1 MDIFATIFSAGV
13 PQNGLT
19 DDPEIQITDDAGTIV
34 QAFVAMT
41 DLVVAGHYVRAFTIP
56 DVARNYTFL
65 VDADPNATA
74 QVPSS
79 DRYYFGAFSGEADI
93 IAVSTDLANLDVAV
107 STRST
112 PAQISAS
119 EATIIAAIA
128 ALNNISITD
137 VRTALTNQ
145 GYTTVRAALL
155 DNLDAAVSSRNAV
168 TPMTAAL
175 SQTEHDATQAAI
187 AAQVVPL
194 AAAVDQAEH
203 DATQAAIAA
212 QVVPLEASVDQA
224 EHDATQSQIAA
235 LVVPMDVA
243 TSQAEHDATQVG
255 IGLNLAAVGALNDI
269 SVGDILTAVLSSG
282 NTVDAELSGILAMR
296 DFIEGGRDIDFVGD
310 DVLGWQRIERSV
322 AGGLLRRYNLFD
334 EGGSRINE
342 TVASFIGR
350 SGMISAEVAI

>member
-1 MDIFATIFSAGV
+1 MDIFATIFAAGV
-13 PQNGLT
+13 PQNGLG
-19 DDPEIQITDDAGTIV
+19 DVPEIQITDDTGTIV
-34 QAFVAMT
+34 QAFVVMT
-41 DLVVAGHYVRAFTIP
+41 DLGQDGKYRRAYVIP
-56 DVARNYTFL
+56 DVARSYTFL
-65 VDADPNATA
+65 VDADPLAA
-74 QVPSS
+74 VQVPAS
-79 DRYYFGAFSGEADI
+79 DRYYYGSFSGEADI

-107 STRST
+107 STRAT
-112 PAQISAS
+112 PADIAAS
-119 EATIIAAIA
+119 EATILAAIA
-128 ALNNISITD
+128 ALNNVSIAD
-137 VRTALTNQ
+137 VQAAMTAQ
-145 GYTTVRAALL
+145 GYTTIRAVLL

-168 TPMTAAL
+168 TPMTAGL

-187 AAQVVPL
+187 AA
-194 AAAVDQAEH
+194 
-203 DATQAAIAA
+203 
-212 QVVPLEASVDQA
+212 
-224 EHDATQSQIAA
+224 
-235 LVVPMDVA
+235 LVVPMDAA

-255 IGLNLAAVGALNDI
+255 IGLNLAAIAALNNI

-322 AGGLLRRYNLFD
+322 AGALLRRYNLFD

>member
-1 MDIFATIFSAGV
+1 
-13 PQNGLT
+13 
-19 DDPEIQITDDAGTIV
+19 
-34 QAFVAMT
+34 MT

-65 VDADPNATA
+65 VDADPNVTA

-112 PAQISAS
+112 PAQVSAIETS
-119 EATIIAAIA
+119 ILAAIA
-128 ALNNISITD
+128 ALNNISIAD
-137 VRTALTNQ
+137 VQTALTNQ
-145 GYTTVRAALL
+145 GYTSARSALL
-155 DNLDAAVSSRNAV
+155 DNLDAAISSRNAV
-168 TPMTAAL
+168 TP
-175 SQTEHDATQAAI
+175 
-187 AAQVVPL
+187 L
-194 AAAVDQAEH
+194 AAATDQAEH

-235 LVVPMDVA
+235 LVVPMDAA

-255 IGLNLAAVGALNDI
+255 IGLNLAAIAGLNDL

>member
-1 MDIFATIFSAGV
+1 MDIFATIFAAGI
-13 PQNGLT
+13 PQNGLG

-65 VDADPNATA
+65 VDADPNVTA

-112 PAQISAS
+112 PAQVSAIETS
-119 EATIIAAIA
+119 ILAAIA
-128 ALNNISITD
+128 ALNNISIAD
-137 VRTALTNQ
+137 VQTALTNQ
-145 GYTTVRAALL
+145 GYTSARSALL
-155 DNLDAAVSSRNAV
+155 DNLDAAITSRNAV
-168 TPMTAAL
+168 TP
-175 SQTEHDATQAAI
+175 
-187 AAQVVPL
+187 L
-194 AAAVDQAEH
+194 AAA
-203 DATQAAIAA
+203 T
-212 QVVPLEASVDQA
+212 DQA

-235 LVVPMDVA
+235 LVVPMDAA

-255 IGLNLAAVGALNDI
+255 IGLNLAAIAGLNDL

>member
-1 MDIFATIFSAGV
+1 VDIFATIFASSI
-13 PQNGLT
+13 PQNGLA
-19 DDPEIQITDDAGTIV
+19 DPPEVQVTDDAGTIV

-65 VDADPNATA
+65 VDADPNVTA

-112 PAQISAS
+112 PAQVSAIETS
-119 EATIIAAIA
+119 ILAAIA
-128 ALNNISITD
+128 ALNNISIAD
-137 VRTALTNQ
+137 VQTALTNQ
-145 GYTTVRAALL
+145 GYTSARSALL
-155 DNLDAAVSSRNAV
+155 DNLDAAITSRNAV
-168 TPMTAAL
+168 TP
-175 SQTEHDATQAAI
+175 
-187 AAQVVPL
+187 L
-194 AAAVDQAEH
+194 AAA
-203 DATQAAIAA
+203 T
-212 QVVPLEASVDQA
+212 DQA

-235 LVVPMDVA
+235 LVVPMDAA

-255 IGLNLAAVGALNDI
+255 IGLNLAAIAGLNDL

>member
-1 MDIFATIFSAGV
+1 MDIFATIFASSI
-13 PQNGLT
+13 PQNGLA
-19 DDPEIQITDDAGTIV
+19 DPPEVQVTDDAGTIV

-65 VDADPNATA
+65 VDADPNVTA

-112 PAQISAS
+112 PAQVSAIETS
-119 EATIIAAIA
+119 ILAAIA
-128 ALNNISITD
+128 ALNNISIAD
-137 VRTALTNQ
+137 VQTALTNQ
-145 GYTTVRAALL
+145 GYTSARSALL
-155 DNLDAAVSSRNAV
+155 DNLDAAISSRNAV
-168 TPMTAAL
+168 TP
-175 SQTEHDATQAAI
+175 
-187 AAQVVPL
+187 L
-194 AAAVDQAEH
+194 AAATDQAEH

-235 LVVPMDVA
+235 LVVPMDAA

-255 IGLNLAAVGALNDI
+255 IGLNLAAIAGLNDL

>member
-1 MDIFATIFSAGV
+1 MDIFATIFASSI

-41 DLVVAGHYVRAFTIP
+41 DLVVGGHYVRAFTIP

-74 QVPSS
+74 QVPTS

-107 STRST
+107 STRAT
-112 PAQISAS
+112 PADVSAIETS
-119 EATIIAAIA
+119 ILAAIA
-128 ALNNISITD
+128 ALNNISIAD
-137 VRTALTNQ
+137 VQTALTNQ
-145 GYTTVRAALL
+145 GYSSARAALL
-155 DNLDAAVSSRNAV
+155 DNLDAAITSRNA
-168 TPMTAAL
+168 T
-175 SQTEHDATQAAI
+175 
-187 AAQVVPL
+187 VPL

-212 QVVPLEASVDQA
+212 QVVPM
-224 EHDATQSQIAA
+224 DA
-235 LVVPMDVA
+235 A

-255 IGLNLAAVGALNDI
+255 IGLNLAAIAGLNDL

>member
-1 MDIFATIFSAGV
+1 MDIFATIFSSSV

-56 DVARNYTFL
+56 DVARSYTFL
-65 VDADPNATA
+65 VDADPLATA
-74 QVPSS
+74 QVPTA

-107 STRST
+107 STRAT
-112 PAQISAS
+112 PADVTAIETS
-119 EATIIAAIA
+119 ILAAIA
-128 ALNNISITD
+128 ALNNLSITD
-137 VRTALTNQ
+137 VETAMTNQ
-145 GYTTVRAALL
+145 GYTTARAVLL
-155 DNLDAAVSSRNAV
+155 DNLDALISSRNAV

-212 QVVPLEASVDQA
+212 
-224 EHDATQSQIAA
+224 
-235 LVVPMDVA
+235 LVTPMSAA

-255 IGLNLAAVGALNDI
+255 IGLNLAAIAGLNDI
-269 SVGDILTAVLSSG
+269 SVGDILTAVLASG

-296 DFIEGGRDIDFVGD
+296 DFIEGGRDIDFAGD

>member
-1 MDIFATIFSAGV
+1 MDIFATIFASSI
-13 PQNGLT
+13 PQNGLA
-19 DDPEIQITDDAGTIV
+19 DPPEVQVTDDAGTIV

-65 VDADPNATA
+65 VDADPNVTA

-112 PAQISAS
+112 PAQVSAIETS
-119 EATIIAAIA
+119 ILAAIA
-128 ALNNISITD
+128 ALNNISIAD
-137 VRTALTNQ
+137 VQTALTNQ
-145 GYTTVRAALL
+145 GYTSARSALL
-155 DNLDAAVSSRNAV
+155 DNLDAAITSRNAV
-168 TPMTAAL
+168 TP
-175 SQTEHDATQAAI
+175 
-187 AAQVVPL
+187 L
-194 AAAVDQAEH
+194 AAA
-203 DATQAAIAA
+203 T
-212 QVVPLEASVDQA
+212 DQA

-235 LVVPMDVA
+235 LVVPMDAA

-255 IGLNLAAVGALNDI
+255 IGLNLAAIAGLNDL

-322 AGGLLRRYNLFD
+322 AGALLRRYNLFD

>member
-1 MDIFATIFSAGV
+1 MDIFATIFASSI
-13 PQNGLT
+13 PQNGLA
-19 DDPEIQITDDAGTIV
+19 DPPEVQVTDDAGTIV
-34 QAFVAMT
+34 QAFVAMP

-65 VDADPNATA
+65 VDADPNVTA

-112 PAQISAS
+112 PAQVSAIETS
-119 EATIIAAIA
+119 ILAAIA
-128 ALNNISITD
+128 ALNNISIAD
-137 VRTALTNQ
+137 VQTALTNQ
-145 GYTTVRAALL
+145 GYTSARSALL
-155 DNLDAAVSSRNAV
+155 DNLDAAITSRNAV
-168 TPMTAAL
+168 TP
-175 SQTEHDATQAAI
+175 
-187 AAQVVPL
+187 P
-194 AAAVDQAEH
+194 AAA
-203 DATQAAIAA
+203 T
-212 QVVPLEASVDQA
+212 DQA

-235 LVVPMDVA
+235 LVVPMDAA

-255 IGLNLAAVGALNDI
+255 IGLNLAAIAGLNDL

-322 AGGLLRRYNLFD
+322 AGGLLRRSNLFD

>member
-1 MDIFATIFSAGV
+1 MDIFATIFASSI
-13 PQNGLT
+13 PQNGLA
-19 DDPEIQITDDAGTIV
+19 DPPEVQVTDDAGTIV

-65 VDADPNATA
+65 VDADPNVTA

-112 PAQISAS
+112 PAQVSAIETS
-119 EATIIAAIA
+119 ILAAIA
-128 ALNNISITD
+128 ALNNISIAD
-137 VRTALTNQ
+137 VQTALTNQ
-145 GYTTVRAALL
+145 GYTSARSALL
-155 DNLDAAVSSRNAV
+155 DNLDAAITSRNAV
-168 TPMTAAL
+168 TP
-175 SQTEHDATQAAI
+175 
-187 AAQVVPL
+187 L
-194 AAAVDQAEH
+194 AAA
-203 DATQAAIAA
+203 T
-212 QVVPLEASVDQA
+212 DQA

-235 LVVPMDVA
+235 LVVPMDAA

-255 IGLNLAAVGALNDI
+255 IGLNLAAIAGLNDL

-310 DVLGWQRIERSV
+310 DVLGWQRIERNV
-322 AGGLLRRYNLFD
+322 AGALVRRYNLFD
-334 EGGSRINE
+334 ETGSRINE